1 MSLASMRAFSLR
13 KSLTFAIIGLLVS
26 VGIARAGKQ
35 YGPGVSDSEIKIG
48 QTMPYSGP
56 ASAYASVGLAEIA
69 YFRMLNERDG
79 INGRKINLISL
90 DDGYSPPRTVEQ
102 TRRLVED
109 EQVLAI
115 VGSLGTAANSS
126 IQKYLNQR
134 KVPHV
139 FLSTGATKWGDPDHF
154 PWTMGYAPSY
164 QLEARIFAHYLLR
177 SAPDTR
183 IAILYQNDD
192 YGKDYLKGFKD
203 GLGNEAEKLIVTSM
217 SYEITDPTIDSQI
230 VTLQASGAQVFFDV
244 TTPKFAAQAI
254 RKVYDIGWRP
264 RHLLNSVGSSTG
276 AVMKPAG
283 FERGQGIISAHYSKD
298 ATDPRWS
305 DDKGMQEYFSFMKLY
320 LPNLDTADGGTYAGF
335 NIAHTLEHVLRR
347 CGDNLTR
354 ENFMRE
360 AASIHDLEL
369 PMLLPGIRVN
379 TSPTNFFPVNQ
390 MQLVRFE
397 GDGWVLFGD
406 LQDGT

>member
-1 MSLASMRAFSLR
+1 MSRAQRLCSSSGKSLALSLV
-13 KSLTFAIIGLLVS
+13 GLLL
-26 VGIARAGKQ
+26 AAGAADAEKS
-35 YGPGVSDSEIKIG
+35 YGPGISDSEIKLG

-56 ASAYASVGLAEIA
+56 ASAYASVGLAEAA
-69 YFRMLNERDG
+69 YIRMLNEHGG

-102 TRRLVED
+102 TRRLIED

-115 VGSLGTAANSS
+115 VGSLGTAANSA
-126 IQKYLNQR
+126 IHKYLNQR

-139 FLSTGATKWGDPDHF
+139 FLSTGATKWGDPEHF
-154 PWTMGYAPSY
+154 PWTMGWQPNY
-164 QLEARIFAHYLLR
+164 QLEGRIFAHYAKR
-177 SAPDTR
+177 AAPGGR
-183 IAILYQNDD
+183 IAVLYQNDD
-192 YGKDYLKGFKD
+192 YGKDYLKGFRD
-203 GLGNEAEKLIVTSM
+203 GLGEAAEKLVVAQA
-217 SYEITDPTIDSQI
+217 SYEVTDPTVDSQV
-230 VTLQASGAQVFFDV
+230 VTLQASAATVFFDV

-264 RHLLNSVGSSTG
+264 LHLLNSVGSSTG

-283 FERGQGIISAHYSKD
+283 LQRGQGIVSAHYQKD
-298 ATDPRWS
+298 ATDPRWA
-305 DDKGMQEYFSFMKLY
+305 DDNGMQEYLAFMKAY
-320 LPNLDTADGGTYAGF
+320 LPNVDTADSGTYAGY
-335 NIAHTLEHVLRR
+335 NIAHTLEYVLRQ

-354 ENFMRE
+354 ENFMTQ

-369 PMLLPGIRVN
+369 PMLLPGIKVN
-379 TSPTNFFPVNQ
+379 SSAANFFPVNQ

-406 LQDGT
+406 VQNGT